1 MNIISMILL
10 FFSIALPV
18 YIFTAPGFE
27 NYDSFLKRYRRRR
40 LGILL
45 LITPILA
52 HIVEAIHKR
61 FGTNNAYT
69 AKIRE
74 KLKHTGVDM
83 PLSADEIVAL
93 QILLSVSGLILSA
106 MLLLALSP
114 TMDQYHGVMIT
125 VPVMI
130 GFAGWMIP
138 LMPIDNIIAMR
149 RRLILDDWPFFMDLL
164 TLGLESGMDIAT
176 GIRRI
181 VGYLPLGP
189 LAEELMRYCN
199 TIQLGT
205 RRSAAM
211 REMANRIAVP
221 PITATVEMILQAEE
235 LGTELATLMRTQS
248 SEFRDKHAQYVERL
262 AMEAPVKMLV
272 PLLLCIFPAILIVL
286 VGPVMIQY
294 TISK

>member
-1 MNIISMILL
+1 MNVISMILL
-10 FFSIALPV
+10 FLSVAAIV
-18 YIFTAPGFE
+18 YVLTAPGFE
-27 NYDSFLKRYRRRR
+27 SYDIFLKRYKRRRM
-40 LGILL
+40 GIML
-45 LITPILA
+45 LITPVLA
-52 HIVEAIHKR
+52 RIIEIIHKW
-61 FGTNNAYT
+61 FGANNAYT

-83 PLSADEIVAL
+83 PLNADEIVAL
-93 QILLSVSGLILSA
+93 QVLLSAGGLVISA
-106 MLLLALSP
+106 VLLLVLSP
-114 TMDQYHGVMIT
+114 MTDQYKGIIMT

-130 GFAGWMIP
+130 AFAGWMMP

-149 RRLILDDWPFFMDLL
+149 RKLILNDWPFFMDLL
-164 TLGLESGMDIAT
+164 TLGLESGMDVAT

-205 RRSAAM
+205 RRGAAM
-211 REMANRIAVP
+211 REMADRIALP
-221 PITATVEMILQAEE
+221 PVTATVEMILQAEE
-235 LGTELATLMRTQS
+235 LGTELATLIRTQAA
-248 SEFRDKHAQYVERL
+248 EFREKHAQYVERL

-272 PLLLCIFPAILIVL
+272 PLLVCIFPAILIVL

-294 TISK
+294 TISR